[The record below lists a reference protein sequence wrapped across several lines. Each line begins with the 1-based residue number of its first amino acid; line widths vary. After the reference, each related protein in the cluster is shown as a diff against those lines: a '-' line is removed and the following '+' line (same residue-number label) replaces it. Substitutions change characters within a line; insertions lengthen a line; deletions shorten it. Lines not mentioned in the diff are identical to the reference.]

1 MDRVEASIRM
11 SGWAGDQATG
21 QPARSVVIVVD
32 GIPVATLHPDKTRFV
47 EMVFPEQANH
57 YGTLFGGHALSL
69 MGKAAFVTAT
79 RHSRQSVVMATSD
92 KIEFHEP
99 IHVGEL
105 VELVAQVVRIGR
117 SSMTVAV
124 DMIREDLI
132 SGRRQSAVRV
142 TFEMV
147 AVNEF
152 GRPVPIT
159 QPTMTDP
166 IQKEAA
172 S

>member
-1 MDRVEASIRM
+1 MQPSAPASL
-11 SGWAGDQATG
+11 
-21 QPARSVVIVVD
+21 QPAE
-32 GIPVATLHPDKTRFV
+32 TRFV

-79 RHSRQSVVMATSD
+79 RHARQSVVMANSD

-99 IHVGEL
+99 IHVGDL
-105 VELVAQVVRIGR
+105 VEMIARIVRVGR

-124 DMIREDLI
+124 DMIREDMI
-132 SGRRQSAVRV
+132 SGARKPAIRG

-159 QPTMTDP
+159 QPAMTD
-166 IQKEAA
+166 IIHKEAT